1 MKKVLIGVGGLI
13 VVAAVAVFVLVSNLD
28 QVIKE
33 AIERV
38 GPRVTQTDVLVDAV
52 EIEVADGA
60 AAIRGLHV
68 GNPEGYQTR
77 RAMDLG
83 LVSVRLDTDTVTSD
97 VIVIHEVVIDAPQ
110 MTYEVGDPRSN
121 FQQIQK
127 NVEDFIAAAGAGG
140 ASGGEQP
147 TADDGAAGGKQLIIE
162 NLYVRN
168 AQVGVSAPFLQGQ
181 EVSTRIPE
189 IHLTDIGKQD
199 GGASPAQV
207 AAVTL
212 DAITERVIGAV
223 GKLDLRGM
231 AEGAAEQLRQGAEE
245 AVKQGG
251 EDARKGIEEGVGGAL
266 KSLTGD

>member
-1 MKKVLIGVGGLI
+1 MKKVLIGVGALI

-28 QVIKE
+28 SVIKE

-38 GPRVTQTDVLVDAV
+38 GPRVTQTDVTVDEV
-52 EIEVADGA
+52 QLEIADGA

-68 GNPEGYQTR
+68 GNPQGYQTK

-83 LVSVRLDTDTVTSD
+83 LVSVRLDTATATSD
-97 VIVIHEVVIDAPQ
+97 VIVIHEIVIDAPQ

-127 NVEDFIAAAGAGG
+127 NVEDFIASTGAGG
-140 ASGGEQP
+140 GDQTA
-147 TADDGAAGGKQLIIE
+147 ADDGAGGQKQLIIE

-168 AQVGVSAPFLQGQ
+168 AQVGVSAPFLQGE
-181 EVSTRIPE
+181 EVSTGIPE

-199 GGASPAQV
+199 GGASPAEV

-231 AEGAAEQLRQGAEE
+231 VEDAAGQIQKGAED

-251 EDARKGIEEGVGGAL
+251 EDAQKAIEEGVGGAL

>member
-1 MKKVLIGVGGLI
+1 MKKVLIGVGALV
-13 VVAAVAVFVLVSNLD
+13 VVAAVAVFLLISNLD
-28 QVIKE
+28 GVIKE

-38 GPRVTQTDVLVDAV
+38 GPRVTQTDVTVDGV
-52 EIEVADGA
+52 ELKIGDGA

-68 GNPEGYQTR
+68 GNPSGFDTK

-83 LVSVRLDTDTVTSD
+83 LVSVRLDTDSVTSD
-97 VIVIHEVVIDAPQ
+97 VIVIHEIVIDAPQ

-127 NVEDFIAAAGAGG
+127 NVEDFIAANGG
-140 ASGGEQP
+140 GGGGEQA
-147 TADDGAAGGKQLIIE
+147 ADDGAGGTKQLIIE

-168 AQVGVSAPFLQGQ
+168 AQVGVSAPFLQGK
-181 EVSTRIPE
+181 EVSTNIPE
-189 IHLTDIGKQD
+189 IHLTDIGKDD
-199 GGASPAQV
+199 GGASPAEV

-231 AEGAAEQLRQGAEE
+231 MEDAAGQIQQGAED

-251 EDARKGIEEGVGGAL
+251 EDAQKAIEEGVGGAL